1 MNGAGSFA
9 EKPRQGGRPRPFDRL
24 REIVPEPPP
33 DLAAAWQA
41 AAGVVQE
48 EEDRKGRGLRKV
60 LSEAFYVLITCRDE
74 AQQVELLGRF
84 QAEGLACKAVLG

>member
-9 EKPRQGGRPRPFDRL
+9 EKPRQGGWPRPFHRL

-33 DLAAAWQA
+33 NLAAAWQA

-48 EEDRKGRGLRKV
+48 EEDSKRRGLGKV

-74 AQQVELLGRF
+74 VQQVELLGRF
-84 QAEGLACKAVLG
+84 QAKGLPCKALLG